1 MGKEECPYYII
12 DIINADAMSIAC
24 YYVVIVNLKFA
35 GQHSCEVIIMVDMHV
50 SMASLVLWKY
60 SWHSCWCE
68 VWA

>member
-1 MGKEECPYYII
+1 M
-12 DIINADAMSIAC
+12 NIAC